1 MTSRTA
7 KLRGSPTWA
16 SLRIRNYRVYF
27 LGQLTAMTGVWMQV
41 VGLAWLVLDL
51 TGSGTSLGLVIGSRF
66 LPVLLLGPWGGLV
79 ADRSD
84 TRRVLRWTQFAA
96 AVLAAAM
103 ALLIITDWIALW
115 SVYTLAVGLGLCNVV
130 DGPARQSFISELV
143 PDTHLRNAVT
153 LNSVMVYTAQIV
165 GPALAGGVIALSG
178 VGAVYIVYA
187 MSCMAVIVSLVLI
200 DDSQLR
206 VAPRQ
211 PAGKGQIREGLRY
224 VRQTPELFATVVM
237 LAVAGTFAWE
247 FQITIPLLAK
257 EVFEGD
263 AGTLGLLMSCMG
275 IGAITGGLMSAS
287 RETATPRSLALACI
301 FWGVTLLGAALVP
314 FLWMAPF
321 AMLAVGFGSI
331 LFTSTSKSALQLGAS
346 PQMRGRVMA
355 LWSMAVTG
363 STPIGAPIV
372 GWIGEHVG
380 PRWSLAVGTVAAVGV
395 GAFFLVRLKADRA
408 VEPAEVQSPV

>member
-1 MTSRTA
+1 MSSRVERSRA
-7 KLRGSPTWA
+7 SPTWA
-16 SLRIRNYRVYF
+16 SLRIRNYRIYF

-41 VGLAWLVLDL
+41 IALAWLVLEL

-66 LPVLLLGPWGGLV
+66 LPVLLLGPWGGLL

-84 TRRVLRWTQFAA
+84 TRRVLRWAQAAA
-96 AVLAAAM
+96 AVLALTM
-103 ALLIITDWIALW
+103 ALLVITDWITLW
-115 SVYTLAVGLGLCNVV
+115 AVYLLAVSLGLTNVV

-165 GPALAGGVIALSG
+165 GPAIAGGVIALTG
-178 VGAVYIVYA
+178 VGVVYA
-187 MSCMAVIVSLVLI
+187 IYAATCMAVIVSLVLI
-200 DDSQLR
+200 DDSQLQI
-206 VAPRQ
+206 APRQ

-224 VRQTPELFATVVM
+224 VRQTPALLATVVM

-247 FQITIPLLAK
+247 YQITIPLLAK
-257 EVFEGD
+257 EVFDGD

-287 RETATPRSLALACI
+287 RETATPRSLALACML
-301 FWGVTLLGAALVP
+301 WGITLLGAALVP
-314 FLWMAPF
+314 FLWLAPF
-321 AMLAVGFGSI
+321 AMLAVGYGSI

-355 LWSMAVTG
+355 LWSMCVTG

-372 GWIGEHVG
+372 GWVGDHIG
-380 PRWSLAVGTVAAVGV
+380 PRWSLGVGTIAAVGV
-395 GAFFLVRLKADRA
+395 GAFFYVRLSTERH
-408 VEPAEVQSPV
+408 VEALEDAARV